1 MEGTEIRNVYT
12 LKELEA
18 PSGYKKADSF
28 TFTVLDTG
36 EVQKIVMKDEPE
48 EIPQHLP
55 EEEIVKTG
63 DDTKTAV
70 YIAGIVIS
78 LCMVSAV
85 FLKKGRKRK

>member
-1 MEGTEIRNVYT
+1 
-12 LKELEA
+12 
-18 PSGYKKADSF
+18 
-28 TFTVLDTG
+28 
-36 EVQKIVMKDEPE
+36 MKDEPE